1 MLFGARGGT
10 DLKDMRF
17 SDVEHLHFWRD
28 FLFFFFFLSLSL
40 SLCTYIIW
48 ATAKTPSQICGCP
61 FREPRVFEI
70 ACVYIYIRTSDNIY
84 IYYIY
89 ICIYYIYILFNI
101 LYYI

>member
-28 FLFFFFFLSLSL
+28 FLFFFFFSLSL
-40 SLCTYIIW
+40 FPYVHISY
-48 ATAKTPSQICGCP
+48 
-61 FREPRVFEI
+61 EPPQKHLPKFVDVLSVNLGFSRLL
-70 ACVYIYIRTSDNIY
+70 VYIYIYVHRIIY
-84 IYYIY
+84 IYIIYIY
-89 ICIYYIYILFNI
+89 VYIIYILFNI